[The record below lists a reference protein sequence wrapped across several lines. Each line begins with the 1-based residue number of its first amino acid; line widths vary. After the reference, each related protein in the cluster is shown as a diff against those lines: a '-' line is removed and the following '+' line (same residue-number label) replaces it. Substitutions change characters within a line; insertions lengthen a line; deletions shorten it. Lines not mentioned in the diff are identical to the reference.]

1 MAIHGQTSN
10 WQCQINVHFFFKKQI
25 ILIIFFRNCIEFN
38 QQPIKL
44 SPSWSKIEFFID
56 SMDNNSQN
64 FQGDNKT
71 HNDGSL
77 IILVWSI
84 TSPKVST
91 IWSARQNPY
100 GFILETWQMLLFLDH
115 NYACHQSCHCIDIN
129 RRFSCRC
136 RVDLS

>member
-1 MAIHGQTSN
+1 MTESHVCQFTFGDSWSDIELTVSN
-10 WQCQINVHFFFKKQI
+10 QCPFFFKKQI

-71 HNDGSL
+71 HNDGSS

-115 NYACHQSCHCIDIN
+115 NSACHQSCHCIDIN
-129 RRFSCRC
+129 N
-136 RVDLS
+136 